1 MTMKLATIGFLALP
15 LLPMPPLAAQDIK
28 IPAGLERLAEKAKDV
43 VDINLDGALLRLA
56 GRFLS
61 DRDSDEAKVKKMVGN
76 LQGIYVKSYTF
87 DHRGAYDPADVE
99 ALRAQYRGPGWVRI
113 VGVRSNKEGDNAD
126 IFLKLGGDK
135 VTGVAVLVAEPKE
148 LTIVSIV
155 GTIDPEDVRA
165 LGGHFGIPSL
175 DRVGKGPFRRDDRK
189 DDER

>member
-1 MTMKLATIGFLALP
+1 MTMKLATIG
-15 LLPMPPLAAQDIK
+15 LLLVLPLAAQDIK
-28 IPAGLERLAEKAKDV
+28 IPAGLEKLAEKATDV
-43 VDINLDGALLRLA
+43 VDINLDGALLKLA
-56 GRFLS
+56 ARFLS
-61 DRDSDEAKVKKMVGN
+61 DRDPEDAKVKKMVGG
-76 LQGIYVKSYTF
+76 LQSITVKSYTF
-87 DHRGAYDPADVE
+87 DRRGAYDPADVE

-175 DRVGKGPFRRDDRK
+175 DHMGRGPFRRDDRK
-189 DDER
+189 DDDR